1 MKLDHTQRLRTTLD
15 HLPTPSS
22 PPPRFLSV
30 HFPCPSR
37 CPHTNTNIHAHTYTH
52 ARKKKK
58 KKTTNE
64 KGGRAMPGKKKAN
77 RAGRQKP
84 SSLEQSK
91 KKKDEIMEYVV
102 VKTACPTYFLDL
114 SLYLTVFFLCFTF
127 FFHQSDAYVTSARV
141 LYTLASGR

>member
-1 MKLDHTQRLRTTLD
+1 
-15 HLPTPSS
+15 
-22 PPPRFLSV
+22 
-30 HFPCPSR
+30 
-37 CPHTNTNIHAHTYTH
+37 
-52 ARKKKK
+52 
-58 KKTTNE
+58 
-64 KGGRAMPGKKKAN
+64 MPGKKKAN

-127 FFHQSDAYVTSARV
+127 FFISQMHM
-141 LYTLASGR
+141 